1 MEYDFRRI
9 NFGSADAHTEGED
22 YPELLREGFIDI
34 SDVVGKAL
42 DTSVFLFLGYK
53 GSGKSSLSEHLK
65 VMEDRSQ
72 IIDQQALK
80 DFPFKEFDK
89 LSSVTDKTIRYKSL
103 WNWLLCTKIWF
114 DLREDEY
121 AISDKSKE
129 IKEAINIFTRAGILS
144 VTRLSSL
151 VNRKLI
157 TQITLQLKH
166 ILFSQ
171 TINSEVSGADYDY
184 LADYIKAL
192 VVSYKEARPI
202 YMIIDD
208 LDDILAPN
216 GNQFSIISALINVAN
231 DLNRFFRDNNLQVK
245 ILVLCRTDMFER
257 LSDPNKNKIK
267 QDKSFTF
274 SWYKEGVDTA
284 KKSDLVKLINK
295 RMRIVYPE
303 VDDVFNE
310 FFPVRFEKRDTCSA
324 LLDYT
329 RHTPRDFVALM
340 NCIKKYCSSN
350 KVTEQAI
357 SDGLTE
363 YSLEYFK
370 QEIDDEITGYLTRDE
385 RVQLFEVLST
395 LRRKE
400 FSYTNFVEH
409 CKKQSALKRKDLVEV
424 LRLLYD
430 CSAIG
435 HIYEYDARNTRY
447 TFKYRNRNS
456 SFSRDDKITLHK
468 GLWKALNVNY

>member
-1 MEYDFRRI
+1 MEYDFRKI

-22 YPELLREGFIDI
+22 YPELLREGYIDI
-34 SDVVGKAL
+34 SDVVEKAL
-42 DTSVFLFLGYK
+42 NKGVFLFLGYK

-65 VMEDRSQ
+65 VLEDSSL

-103 WNWLLCTKIWF
+103 WNWLLCTKILF
-114 DLREDEY
+114 DLRDDQS
-121 AISDKSKE
+121 AISDNIVE
-129 IKEAINIFTRAGILS
+129 VNEAINVFTQAGLLS
-144 VTRLSSL
+144 VKSLSSL
-151 VNRKLI
+151 ISRKLT
-157 TQITLQLKH
+157 TQIALKIKALQL
-166 ILFSQ
+166 SQ
-171 TINSEVSGADYDY
+171 TIGSEVAEVDYDN
-184 LADYIKAL
+184 LADFIKAL
-192 VVSYKEARPI
+192 VLSYKEARPI

-216 GNQFSIISALINVAN
+216 GYQFSIISALISVAN
-231 DLNRFFRDNNLQVK
+231 DLNRFFNDNKLQVK

-274 SWYKEGVDTA
+274 SWYKEGVNTA
-284 KKSDLVKLINK
+284 KNSDLVRLINK
-295 RMRIVYPE
+295 RTRIVYPQ
-303 VDDVFNE
+303 VNDVFEE
-310 FFPVRFEKRDTCSA
+310 FFPERFEKRDTCSA

-340 NCIKKYCSSN
+340 NSIKKYCSSN
-350 KVTEQAI
+350 RVSEQAI

-370 QEIDDEITGYLTRDE
+370 QEIDDEITGYLTREE

-395 LRRKE
+395 LRKKE
-400 FSYTNFVEH
+400 FSFANFVEQ
-409 CKKQSALKRKDLVEV
+409 CKRQSALRGRDPVEV

-435 HIYEYDARNTRY
+435 HIYEYDAWNIRY